1 MIKNKYGLIL
11 KKGTVVKLDHTV
23 NGYNKFVITN
33 LNPITVHYVD
43 ENFSIIRE
51 YEYNVNELLGL
62 DEYDDSLAIIGEL
75 DTLKE
80 V

>member
-1 MIKNKYGLIL
+1 MIKNKYGIVL

-62 DEYDDSLAIIGEL
+62 DEYDDSLTIIGEL
-75 DTLKE
+75 DALKE

>member
-33 LNPITVHYVD
+33 LDPITVHYVD

-75 DTLKE
+75 DALKE

>member
-1 MIKNKYGLIL
+1 MIKNKYGIIL

-62 DEYDDSLAIIGEL
+62 DEYDDSLTIIGEL
-75 DTLKE
+75 DALKE